1 VLKEAEAGES
11 ISAVPRGRAGDA
23 AQEAEAI
30 SRRSA
35 RAVSDSDAYE
45 WGVDD
50 GLHP

>member
-11 ISAVPRGRAGDA
+11 ISAVPGGRAGDA

-35 RAVSDSDAYE
+35 SAVCASDAYE
-45 WGVDD
+45 WRVGD